1 MLNIAVVGTGIIGMS
16 HLNMMEK
23 TDSCRLCALCD
34 VNEAQVKELAKEKN
48 VPYFLDYKEIP
59 GAVDVDA
66 VILNLPHFLHCE
78 ASIFFLEHGIH
89 VLVEKPMANTV
100 EECDRMI
107 EAAEKSGK
115 KLAVGHLQRFFST
128 TQFVIDKMKSG
139 ELGKLCMYGETR
151 SVNYFAES
159 RPKWF
164 LSKEKAGGGIMMNYG
179 AHAFDKIFS
188 IFGVQD
194 VEVASA
200 IANVKTENDIEGQ
213 AQFIVKLADNVSA
226 AVTFSGY
233 STSFHQTCYY
243 FEKGIISV
251 GSSGCTIHGENGEI
265 IEGDCSKYPL
275 PGMLWQLEEFCKY
288 VKGEPSMTPDG
299 HFGRAVIKAIEQV
312 YGN

>member
-1 MLNIAVVGTGIIGMS
+1 MLNIALIGTGKMAVSDLSSIAKS
-16 HLNMMEK
+16 
-23 TDSCRLCALCD
+23 TTVRLAALCD
-34 VNEAQVKELAKEKN
+34 INEEVVKDLAKKYN
-48 VPYFLDYKEIP
+48 VPYFLDYHDIPSSSVEI
-59 GAVDVDA
+59 DA
-66 VILNLPHFLHCE
+66 VIINLPHFLHCE
-78 ASIFFLEHGIH
+78 SSVFFLENGYH
-89 VLVEKPMANTV
+89 VLCEKPMANTV

-128 TQFVIDKMKSG
+128 TQFVIDKIKSG

-188 IFGVQD
+188 IFGAQD
-194 VEVASA
+194 IEVASA

-243 FEKGIISV
+243 FEKGI
-251 GSSGCTIHGENGEI
+251 
-265 IEGDCSKYPL
+265 
-275 PGMLWQLEEFCKY
+275 MLGA
-288 VKGEPSMTPDG
+288 VKG
-299 HFGRAVIKAIEQV
+299 
-312 YGN
+312 